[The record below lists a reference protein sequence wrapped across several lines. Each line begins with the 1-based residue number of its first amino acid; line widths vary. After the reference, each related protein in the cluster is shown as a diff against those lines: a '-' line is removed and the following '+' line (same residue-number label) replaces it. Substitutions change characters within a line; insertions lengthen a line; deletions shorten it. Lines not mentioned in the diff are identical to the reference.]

1 VTTDGGDGISLEN
14 NYYPGGGRG
23 LGKVKDGY
31 ISPAE
36 LGQMSGGVG
45 AGVCKIKGQENV
57 VINVF
62 NECI

>member
-14 NYYPGGGRG
+14 NYYPGGRG
-23 LGKVKDGY
+23 LGQVKDGY

-36 LGQMSGGVG
+36 LGQMSGSVV
-45 AGVCKIKGQENV
+45 AGVCKIKGQENG

>member
-1 VTTDGGDGISLEN
+1 
-14 NYYPGGGRG
+14 

-45 AGVCKIKGQENV
+45 AGVCKIKGQENG